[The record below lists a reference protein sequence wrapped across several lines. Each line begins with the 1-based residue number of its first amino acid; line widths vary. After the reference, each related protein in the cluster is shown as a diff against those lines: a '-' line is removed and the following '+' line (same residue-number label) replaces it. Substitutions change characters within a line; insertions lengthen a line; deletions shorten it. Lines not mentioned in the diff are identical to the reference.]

1 MSFTITQT
9 IHNTASTNVT
19 RLILINQTLSLRE
32 QFRNQ
37 LENQINNSTINRLPY
52 LNQIEMIQSM
62 DSDTIIELNNTTTSE
77 RRINFMENIMN
88 YRNSNENSTLETPK
102 NISSKFNI
110 NIQNN
115 IQIIQNQTN
124 INNNK
129 FFGETLGVSKED
141 LKKILLKFE
150 E

>member
-1 MSFTITQT
+1 
-9 IHNTASTNVT
+9 
-19 RLILINQTLSLRE
+19 LRE